1 MEERNE
7 EEKGLKI
14 IVALIIAYAMIE
26 IFLCGADDKSRTEM
40 EEAEQEEYLRKWKE
54 RKESKEKQ
62 KDNEI

>member
-1 MEERNE
+1 M
-7 EEKGLKI
+7 KI

-54 RKESKEKQ
+54 RKQSKEKQ
-62 KDNEI
+62 KDNDI